1 MAEAVMKTC
10 KKGRIPAK
18 TLSIDEAAEKLA
30 DAIEKKYL
38 KKMDNS
44 EKKAWLEAFHKS
56 VSSVCGSAPKAERR
70 SHAMLSPVLS
80 RGRA

>member
-1 MAEAVMKTC
+1 MKTR
-10 KKGRIPAK
+10 KKGRVPTK
-18 TLSIDEAAEKLA
+18 KLSIDEAAEKLA

-44 EKKAWLEAFHKS
+44 ERKAWLGAFHKS
-56 VSSVCGSAPKAERR
+56 VSRVCGSAPKAERR
-70 SHAMLSPVLS
+70 SHAMVSPALS